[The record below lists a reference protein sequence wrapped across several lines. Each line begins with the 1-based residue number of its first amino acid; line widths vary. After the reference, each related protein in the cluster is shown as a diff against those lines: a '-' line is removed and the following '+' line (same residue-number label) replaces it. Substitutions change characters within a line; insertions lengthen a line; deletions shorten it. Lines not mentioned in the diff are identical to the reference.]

1 MAHWQVA
8 GFGLTRAIGN
18 YSALPGVGNEL
29 RGIVGPQGIAGKAL
43 FDQDFTASAIRDALS
58 NRYSVIH
65 LASHFRFTPGN
76 ESESF
81 LLLGDGNQLTLRE
94 LREGEYR
101 FDRLDLLTLSA
112 CETAMFGGREAD
124 GREVEGFGTLAQ
136 RKGAKGV
143 LATLWPIAD
152 DSTAQLMQ
160 SFYRIR
166 ERQGLSKAEALRQA
180 QLELLRGSQNK
191 SYEHPFYWAA
201 FILMG
206 ISP

>member
-1 MAHWQVA
+1 M
-8 GFGLTRAIGN
+8 
-18 YSALPGVGNEL
+18 
-29 RGIVGPQGIAGKAL
+29 
-43 FDQDFTASAIRDALS
+43 
-58 NRYSVIH
+58 
-65 LASHFRFTPGN
+65 
-76 ESESF
+76 
-81 LLLGDGNQLTLRE
+81 LGDGKHLSLRE
-94 LREGEYR
+94 LRESEYR
-101 FDRLDLLTLSA
+101 FDHLDLLTLSA

-124 GREVEGFGTLAQ
+124 GREVDGFGALAQ

-191 SYEHPFYWAA
+191 EYEHPFYWAA

-206 ISP
+206 SGL